1 MPFERLPEFGPTVIT
16 MPTNRYETELEKLAA
31 TYAAAMREDV
41 EHLKLAIS
49 GASESSVIGVGSGG
63 SFTVASLLC
72 NLHETYTGRVSRPST
87 PLEII
92 CNPTL
97 ASSSPVFMISAE
109 GKNPDIT
116 EALERARHHSA
127 RPVHVVTNRADSPLM
142 EAASQLSDVSTHVF
156 ELREKDG
163 YLATNSLLLDA
174 VLVARAYGELDGA
187 ADGIPASMG
196 NLRIGTQ
203 SVQHWVE
210 SAATF
215 VEAATRRGAVVITYS
230 PLLRPIAADLESK
243 LSEGALLHCQ
253 LADLRSFAHGR
264 HLWLA
269 ERPADIVILALIE
282 PSLSELWSKMSALFP
297 REVPTL
303 TMSLAGAT
311 PSDLIAGLV
320 GAMHLVGAI
329 AGKLGKDPGRPDVPQ
344 FGRDIYYIDL
354 PKVIPSP
361 VARLPTEEQ
370 SKYDV
375 LGARWPSPRKRSDLT
390 RAKDAFVDAITQQ
403 QFRAVVFDYD
413 GTLSASQRRTG
424 PPSEPVLNHLR
435 RLVAAGVVVGIAS
448 GRGDS
453 IQEQLAEVLPEPTLS
468 RLFLGLYNGGWIG
481 SAMSPPETPKGT
493 VEFLSHVTRIARK
506 LQSLGVPIERIKTT
520 HPYQV
525 SIRFRDGLPTDQ
537 MWFVVADAL
546 RQAGLTTGTLFR
558 SKHSVD
564 VLAPGIG
571 KSGLI
576 AHIIQHEKVDP
587 YQVLTMGDQGAWP
600 GNDVSLLEHRFSLSV
615 DMPSR
620 RLDRGWKL
628 APGHKRDVDAT
639 LWYLD
644 RFHLDGS
651 DGFRFSLSDEPLSD
665 D

>member
-1 MPFERLPEFGPTVIT
+1 M
-16 MPTNRYETELEKLAA
+16 NRYQSELNKLST
-31 TYAAAMREDV
+31 TYEVAMREDV
-41 EHLKLAIS
+41 TRIKGAIA

-97 ASSSPVFMISAE
+97 ASSSPVFLISAE

-116 EALERARHHSA
+116 EALKRARQHSS
-127 RPVHVVTNRADSPLM
+127 RPVHVLTNRSDSLLM
-142 EAASQLSDVSTHVF
+142 ANASQLSDVSTHVF

-174 VLVARAYGELDGA
+174 VLVARAYGELDGV
-187 ADGIPASMG
+187 ADALPADMG
-196 NLRIGTQ
+196 DLRIGSQ
-203 SVQHWVE
+203 SIAQWIE
-210 SAATF
+210 SATSF
-215 VEAATRRGAVVITYS
+215 VEAATQRGAVIVTYS
-230 PLLRPIAADLESK
+230 PLLHPIAADLESK

-269 ERPADIVILALIE
+269 ERPQDIVVLALIE
-282 PSLSELWSKMSALFP
+282 PSLSKLWSKMRELFP
-297 REVPTL
+297 REVPTFTIPL
-303 TMSLAGAT
+303 SGAS
-311 PSDLIAGLV
+311 PRDLIAGLV
-320 GAMHLVGAI
+320 GQMHLVQAI
-329 AGKLGKDPGRPDVPQ
+329 ADKMGKDPGRPDVPQ

-354 PKVIPSP
+354 PKIIPLP
-361 VARLPTEEQ
+361 EARVPAEEQ

-375 LGARWPSPRKRSDLT
+375 LGARWPSPRKRSVMA
-390 RAKDAFVDAITQQ
+390 RARDAFVNAITQQ
-403 QFRAVVFDYD
+403 PFRAIVFDYD
-413 GTLSASQRRTG
+413 GTLSASQRRTA
-424 PPSEPVLNHLR
+424 PPSEQILNHIK
-435 RLVAAGVVVGIAS
+435 RLVEADVLVGIAS

-453 IQEQLAEVLPEPTLS
+453 IQEQLAAVLPEEVLS

-481 SAMSPPETPKGT
+481 SATSPPEVPKGT
-493 VEFLSHVTRIARK
+493 VEFLSHVTRITRK
-506 LQSLGVPIERIKTT
+506 LQLLGVPIERVKAT

-564 VLAPGIG
+564 VLAPGVG

-587 YQVLTMGDQGAWP
+587 HQVLTMGDQGAWP

-628 APGHKRDVDAT
+628 APGHKREVDAT

-644 RFHLDGS
+644 RFKTVGS
-651 DGFRFSLSDEPLSD
+651 GRFRFSLSNEPLGD

>member
-1 MPFERLPEFGPTVIT
+1 MS
-16 MPTNRYETELEKLAA
+16 TNRYQSELDKLPE
-31 TYAAAMREDV
+31 TYAGAMREDV
-41 EHLKLAIS
+41 ARLKGAIA

-72 NLHETYTGRVSRPST
+72 NLHEAYTGRVSRPST

-97 ASSSPVFMISAE
+97 ASSSPVFLISAE

-116 EALERARHHSA
+116 EALDRARHHSA
-127 RPVHVVTNRADSPLM
+127 RPIHVLTNRNDSPLM
-142 EAASQLSDVSTHVF
+142 TGASMLSDVSTHVF
-156 ELREKDG
+156 ELRDKDG

-187 ADGIPASMG
+187 EDALPAAMADLLIGDKSVAQWLASA
-196 NLRIGTQ
+196 
-203 SVQHWVE
+203 E
-210 SAATF
+210 TF
-215 VEAATRRGAVVITYS
+215 IEAATQRGAVIVTYS

-269 ERPADIVILALIE
+269 ERPRDTVVLALIE
-282 PSLSELWSKMSALFP
+282 PSLSALWGKMRDLFP
-297 REVPTL
+297 RDVPTFSMPL
-303 TMSLAGAT
+303 PGAL
-311 PSDLIAGLV
+311 PRDLIAGLV
-320 GAMHLVGAI
+320 AQMHLVDAI
-329 AGKLGKDPGRPDVPQ
+329 AKRMGKDPGQPNVPQ
-344 FGRDIYYIDL
+344 FGRDIYYLDL
-354 PKVIPSP
+354 PEFIPVP
-361 VARLPTEEQ
+361 EARVPADEQ

-375 LGARWPSPRKRSDLT
+375 LGARWPSPRKRSDMS
-390 RAKDAFVDAITQQ
+390 RARNAFVNDIAKQS
-403 QFRAVVFDYD
+403 FRAVVFDYD
-413 GTLSASQRRTG
+413 GTLTASQRRTE
-424 PPSEPVLNHLR
+424 PPAAPVVQHIQ
-435 RLVAAGVVVGIAS
+435 RLVEAGVLVGIAS

-453 IQEQLAEVLPEPTLS
+453 IQQELTKVLPEDVLS

-481 SAMSPPETPKGT
+481 SAIAPPEIPNTT
-493 VEFLSHVTRIARK
+493 VEFLSHVTRIAWRLK
-506 LQSLGVPIERIKTT
+506 SLGVPIERIKTT

-546 RQAGLTTGTLFR
+546 RQAGLTTTSLFR

-564 VLAPGIG
+564 VLAPGVG

-576 AHIIQHEKVDP
+576 AHIIQHSKVDP
-587 YQVLTMGDQGAWP
+587 HQLVTMGDQGAWP

-644 RFHLDGS
+644 RFRVVGPGKFAIALKDEP
-651 DGFRFSLSDEPLSD
+651 SDEG
-665 D
+665 

>member
-1 MPFERLPEFGPTVIT
+1 
-16 MPTNRYETELEKLAA
+16 MPTNRYQSELDKLSA
-31 TYAAAMREDV
+31 TYQAAMHEDV
-41 EHLKLAIS
+41 SRLKQAIA
-49 GASESSVIGVGSGG
+49 GASESSIIGVGSGG

-72 NLHETYTGRVSRPST
+72 SLHESYTGRVSRPST

-97 ASSSPVFMISAE
+97 ASSSPVFLVSAE

-127 RPVHVVTNRADSPLM
+127 RPVHVLTNRTSSPLM
-142 EAASQLSDVSTHVF
+142 EGVSLLSDVSAHVF
-156 ELREKDG
+156 ELQEKDG

-174 VLVARAYGELDGA
+174 VLVARAYSELDGNPNA
-187 ADGIPASMG
+187 LPASMDE
-196 NLRIGTQ
+196 LRIGNQTIAQ
-203 SVQHWVE
+203 WVA
-210 SAATF
+210 SAQEF
-215 VEAATRRGAVVITYS
+215 VEATAQRGAIVATYS
-230 PLLRPIAADLESK
+230 PLLHPIAADLESK

-269 ERPADIVILALIE
+269 ERPQDITILALIE
-282 PSLSELWSKMSALFP
+282 PSLEGLWTKMSALFP
-297 REVPTL
+297 AEVPTL
-303 TMSLAGAT
+303 AMPLAGSS
-311 PSDLIAGLV
+311 PRDLIVGLI
-320 GAMHLVGAI
+320 GQMHLVRLI
-329 AGKLGKDPGRPDVPQ
+329 AERFGKDPGQPEVPQ
-344 FGRDIYYIDL
+344 FGRDLYYIDL
-354 PKVIPSP
+354 PKVIPPPGERVS
-361 VARLPTEEQ
+361 AAEQ

-375 LGARWPSPRKRSDLT
+375 IGARWPSQRRRSDMT
-390 RAKDAFVDAITQQ
+390 RARDAFINSLTEQRFQAI
-403 QFRAVVFDYD
+403 VFDYD
-413 GTLSASQRRTG
+413 GTLTASQRRTS
-424 PPSEPVLNHLR
+424 PPTEHIVRHIK
-435 RLVAAGVVVGIAS
+435 RLVEAGVRVGIAS

-453 IQEQLAEVLPEPTLS
+453 IQEELERVLPEAIRE
-468 RLFLGLYNGGWIG
+468 RLLLGLYNGGWIG
-481 SAMSPPETPKGT
+481 TATTPLELPPGT
-493 VEFLSHVTRIARK
+493 VEFLSHVTRIAQK
-506 LQSLGVPIERIKTT
+506 LKSLGVPIERIKPT

-525 SIRFRDGLPTDQ
+525 SIRFRDGLPTDR

-546 RQAGLTTGTLFR
+546 RQAGLTTSTMFT

-564 VLAPGIG
+564 VLAPGIS

-576 AHIIQHEKVDP
+576 AHIIQTDRIDP
-587 YQVLTMGDQGAWP
+587 HQVLTMGDQGAWP

-644 RFHLDGS
+644 RLQTDGNGYFGVS
-651 DGFRFSLSDEPLSD
+651 VSHEPLSEQ
-665 D
+665 